1 MDKTCLL
8 WHPKS
13 TTDPDNYGSCL
24 IYDNYLMSMYVLGVV
39 LTWRLMAAI
48 AFGGALHFNKTSHV
62 PDDEDTDT
70 DDQEKSKA

>member
-1 MDKTCLL
+1 
-8 WHPKS
+8 
-13 TTDPDNYGSCL
+13 
-24 IYDNYLMSMYVLGVV
+24 MYVLGVV